1 MANAQGD
8 CTDDIGCIRI
18 GGHYG
23 CVPGGSGYWICLHGA
38 MVNGTERVMSMR
50 WYAVQAFSGFE
61 KSVQKGLEERV
72 VRSGLQDQFGQIL
85 VPIEEVIE
93 MKAGQKKISERKL
106 YPGYVLVQMDMTD
119 ESWHLVKSTPRVTA
133 FIGGSAQRP
142 TPIKDKE
149 VDIILQRIDDSKSN
163 PTQKLTFEKG
173 ESVRIVDGP
182 FKDFSGNVEDINYEK
197 SKLRVSVVIFGRST
211 PVELEFS
218 QIEKEV

>member
-1 MANAQGD
+1 
-8 CTDDIGCIRI
+8 
-18 GGHYG
+18 
-23 CVPGGSGYWICLHGA
+23 
-38 MVNGTERVMSMR
+38 
-50 WYAVQAFSGFE
+50 
-61 KSVQKGLEERV
+61 VQKGLEERI
-72 VRSGLQDQFGQIL
+72 VRTGLQEQFGQIL

-93 MKAGQKKISERKL
+93 MKAGQKTISERKL
-106 YPGYVLVQMDMTD
+106 YPGYVLVQMAMTD

-133 FIGGSAQRP
+133 FIGGSAQKP

-149 VDIILQRIDDSKSN
+149 VDIILQRIDDSRSN

-182 FKDFSGNVEDINYEK
+182 FKDFSGNVEDVNYEK
-197 SKLRVSVVIFGRST
+197 SKLHVSVVIFGRST

>member
-1 MANAQGD
+1 
-8 CTDDIGCIRI
+8 
-18 GGHYG
+18 
-23 CVPGGSGYWICLHGA
+23 
-38 MVNGTERVMSMR
+38 MSLK

-61 KSVQKGLEERV
+61 KSVQKALEERV
-72 VRSGLQDQFGQIL
+72 VRSGLQNQFGQIL

-106 YPGYVLVQMDMTD
+106 YPGYVLVQMDMND

-149 VDIILQRIDDSKSN
+149 VYIILQRIDDSKSN

-182 FKDFSGNVEDINYEK
+182 FKDFSGNVEDVNYEK
-197 SKLRVSVVIFGRST
+197 SKLHVSVVIFGRST
-211 PVELEFS
+211 PVELEFT